1 MGIVA
6 DTIAGTARVAPA
18 GFARRRST
26 AFDRLLGSLAPLHEA
41 PDDASAWQTALHGL
55 ARAVPCDQ
63 GALVER
69 LGGAANAGFGLT
81 VGIDPEF
88 VREYAQEFHRCDPF
102 AGDDAIRAQIRSGR
116 SMLSH
121 EVLAGR
127 ALTDTEYYVRF
138 LRRYGVLLHGL
149 GGAFSVSG
157 GGHAHVW
164 LLREHGREFDA
175 DERRCVDV
183 FMSHA
188 RAALR
193 LRRRLAR
200 VERERDNALALI
212 DAGCDP
218 MLVLDDRGRV
228 LLANPPAEALLR
240 DGEVLS
246 LRGEVV
252 RAGRLLETDWMA
264 PALREALVASRRR
277 GGTDAVCIAV
287 PGQPAPPAV
296 YMVLAPLSVQPGQV
310 RVALIVRDLRRMSP
324 RFDAGQLQRLF
335 GFTRTEAR
343 VANALL
349 TGSGCEDIA
358 VAWNVRSDT
367 VRAHVKRMLAKTG
380 TRNQGD
386 LQKFLLRLLPNLQAL
401 CREDEAL
408 DH

>member
-1 MGIVA
+1 MNRGDGKRLVS
-6 DTIAGTARVAPA
+6 APD
-18 GFARRRST
+18 ARRGRSNGV
-26 AFDRLLGSLAPLHEA
+26 DRLLRSLAPLHEA
-41 PDDASAWQTALHGL
+41 PDDASAWQAALQGL

-69 LGGAANAGFGLT
+69 LGGAANAGLGLT
-81 VGIDPEF
+81 IGTDPEF

-102 AGDDAIRAQIRSGR
+102 AGDDAIRAQIRSGH

-127 ALTDTEYYVRF
+127 ALTDTEYYGRF
-138 LRRYGVLLHGL
+138 LRRYGQLLHGL
-149 GGAFSVSG
+149 GGAFSVTG

-164 LLREHGREFDA
+164 LLRGHGHEFDA
-175 DERRCVDV
+175 DERRCLDM
-183 FMSHA
+183 FLTHA

-200 VERERDNALALI
+200 VERERDSAVALL

-218 MLVLDDRGRV
+218 MCVLDDHGRL
-228 LLANPPAEALLR
+228 LLANRAAETLLR
-240 DGEVLS
+240 EGDVLS
-246 LRGEVV
+246 LRGETV
-252 RAGRLLETDWMA
+252 RAARALEPDWIG
-264 PALREALVASRRR
+264 PALRDAVEASRRCDGPR
-277 GGTDAVCIAV
+277 VSCIAV
-287 PGQPAPPAV
+287 PGQTDTPCV
-296 YMVLAPLSVQPGQV
+296 YAVLAPLSVQPGHG
-310 RVALIVRDLRRMSP
+310 RVALIVRDLRRRAP

-349 TGSGCEDIA
+349 GGRASEDIA
-358 VAWNVRSDT
+358 AAWDVRSDT

-401 CREDEAL
+401 CREDDAL